1 MVTFREAVAD
11 SLRGALCAVIAV
23 NDDGAKLFGRIPGL
37 SSGAD
42 YFNFFAPLRAQLCND
57 DPADVPV
64 PPPPFTGGQCDG
76 VCYEVTVTSDLT
88 GNEVIQTRGPIGGVR
103 GITLPGGGRLEILSR
118 SAVNFTNSTT
128 CFPLTTYEFRDTGL
142 GGTAWAAEAN
152 PRIVSVAVK
161 DGIVPDDCGDPPIVV
176 PPPGPVTKPINV
188 TYNNED
194 NDVIDI
200 DGDVVFS
207 PFFSVGDLSLNVPFN
222 LDLGGLEFS
231 GTIEISPDF
240 NIDLA
245 PRVFFGGPGRPDDP
259 DLPPSGDPN
268 TPDDPPTDDETTVII
283 GVVIRSSPV
292 GELQSTAIAT
302 VNMPTIYAPRLAS
315 CSFAI
320 ESSLTVAWTSDIDV
334 KNRDCYIPCP
344 VPTGAVGV
352 SVTPMPGWECSW
364 TAVRGRPLT

>member
-1 MVTFREAVAD
+1 MVTFREAVAN

-57 DPADVPV
+57 DPADVPT
-64 PPPPFTGGQCDG
+64 PSPPFTGGQCPVFYTAAIQVTQYNTAGEVVSSG
-76 VCYEVTVTSDLT
+76 VNNIPGL
-88 GNEVIQTRGPIGGVR
+88 QGPIGGIFYASDCAIIV
-103 GITLPGGGRLEILSR
+103 GPLAPGAGGFCAYITTASGPQLVAGNGNGGVNATILTVTR
-118 SAVNFTNSTT
+118 Q
-128 CFPLTTYEFRDTGL
+128 
-142 GGTAWAAEAN
+142 
-152 PRIVSVAVK
+152 
-161 DGIVPDDCGDPPIVV
+161 DGMTDNCGDPPIVV
-176 PPPGPVTKPINV
+176 PPPGPVSRPINV

-245 PRVFFGGPGRPDDP
+245 PRVFFGGPGQPDDP

-344 VPTGAVGV
+344 VPTGAIGV

-364 TAVRGRPLT
+364 TPVRGRPLT